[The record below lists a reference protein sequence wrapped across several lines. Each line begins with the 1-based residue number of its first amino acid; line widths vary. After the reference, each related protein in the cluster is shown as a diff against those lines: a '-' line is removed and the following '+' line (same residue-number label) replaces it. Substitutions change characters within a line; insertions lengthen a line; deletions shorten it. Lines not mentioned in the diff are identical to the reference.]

1 MFYKYNKKD
10 KRKFIMM
17 KAIVLA
23 GIIIALLSAM
33 LITKVKITSI
43 PSGLKFTGGAIM
55 IIFVGVLAVFNRIK
69 ELFKVKSLGFLYIAV
84 ALALLSQ
91 FIDVL
96 IWSLF
101 LVSIPLL
108 FDDIV
113 VYQYFKYIDITRYG
127 AEVIKYRS

>member
-17 KAIVLA
+17 KAIVFA
-23 GIIIALLSAM
+23 GIIIALVGAM
-33 LITKVKITSI
+33 FIAKVKIISVL
-43 PSGLKFTGGAIM
+43 SGLRLTGGAMM
-55 IIFVGVLAVFNRIK
+55 ICFVGVLAVLNRIK
-69 ELFKVKSLGFLYIAV
+69 ELFKVKSFGFLYIAV
-84 ALALLSQ
+84 ALALFSQ
-91 FIDVL
+91 FIGALV
-96 IWSLF
+96 WALF

-113 VYQYFKYIDITRYG
+113 VYQYFKYIDITRYD